1 MPQFEQVHTYAS
13 QIFWLAVCFVGLYLI
28 MWKVV
33 LPRFAE
39 VLEARQ
45 NRIDHD
51 LERARKSAQE
61 AEEVLAAY
69 EKALADAR
77 SQAHDVVAEV
87 AARVTTEAAARNQ
100 ALSDTIAE
108 AAAEA
113 ERRIDAARR
122 EALGNVRGIAIEVSR
137 ATIAQLAGGAKVG
150 DADIERAVEAA
161 IRG

>member
-1 MPQFEQVHTYAS
+1 MPQFDPSSFSTQL
-13 QIFWLAVCFVGLYLI
+13 FWLAVCFVGLYLI

-39 VLEARQ
+39 ILETRQ
-45 NRIDHD
+45 NRIDDD
-51 LERARKSAQE
+51 LERARKSTQE

-77 SQAHDVVAEV
+77 SQAHELVAEA
-87 AARVTTEAAARNQ
+87 AARMATEAAARNK
-100 ALSDTIAE
+100 ALSEKIAQ

-122 EALGNVRGIAIEVSR
+122 EAMGNVRDVAVEVSR
-137 ATIAQLAGGAKVG
+137 ATIAQLAGGGEVG
-150 DADIERAVEAA
+150 DGDIERAVDAA
-161 IRG
+161 IKG

>member
-45 NRIDHD
+45 NRIDDD

-87 AARVTTEAAARNQ
+87 AARVATEAAARNQ
-100 ALSDTIAE
+100 ALSDTIAA

-137 ATIAQLAGGAKVG
+137 ATIAQLAGGATVG

-161 IRG
+161 IQG

>member
-1 MPQFEQVHTYAS
+1 MPQFDPSSFST
-13 QIFWLAVCFVGLYLI
+13 QIFWLAVCFVALYLI

-45 NRIDHD
+45 DRIDDD
-51 LERARKSAQE
+51 LERARKSTQE

-69 EKALADAR
+69 EKALAGAR
-77 SQAHDVVAEV
+77 SQAHELVAEAV
-87 AARVTTEAAARNQ
+87 ARVATEAAARNK
-100 ALSDTIAE
+100 ALSEKIAQ

-122 EALGNVRGIAIEVSR
+122 EAMGKVRDVAVEVSR

-150 DADIERAVEAA
+150 ERDIERAVDAA
-161 IRG
+161 IKG

>member
-1 MPQFEQVHTYAS
+1 MPQFDPSSFQT
-13 QIFWLAVCFVGLYLI
+13 QLFWLAVCFVGVFLF

-39 VLEARQ
+39 VLETRQ
-45 NRIDHD
+45 NRIDDD
-51 LERARKSAQE
+51 LERARKSTQE

-77 SQAHDVVAEV
+77 SQAHELVAEAV
-87 AARVTTEAAARNQ
+87 ARVATEAAARNK
-100 ALSDTIAE
+100 ALSEKIAQ

-122 EALGNVRGIAIEVSR
+122 EAMGNVRDVAVEVSR

-150 DADIERAVEAA
+150 ERDIERAVDAA
-161 IRG
+161 IKG